1 MVTLVTIYLLRCLC
15 VRWGGRGELLS
26 QPPACSFGWLKVR
39 VGMILFVYA
48 FPVYFQNAGRAAAEN
63 LFILYIWDFYD
74 RKAFFYRTAD
84 QIAAKASC
92 CGKDMD
98 SEQRHSFTNG
108 VLFGVMLIYN
118 AVVVSLALA
127 ECSEAGGDGCM

>member
-1 MVTLVTIYLLRCLC
+1 MLSIVLLGL
-15 VRWGGRGELLS
+15 
-26 QPPACSFGWLKVR
+26 
-39 VGMILFVYA
+39 
-48 FPVYFQNAGRAAAEN
+48 AAAPPT
-63 LFILYIWDFYD
+63 
-74 RKAFFYRTAD
+74 RKVHALHELERTA
-84 QIAAKASC
+84 AADVEADS
-92 CGKDMD
+92 GAAD